1 MTDTQLESLSA
12 QVEGKDSS
20 NPQLHLWNPELSGD
34 MDIRI
39 DRDGRWFHE
48 GGEIKRQPLVNLFA
62 SILRREDDGEY
73 YLLTPV
79 EKWRIR
85 VECMPLMAVEAE
97 FEYEGSVADQL
108 IHIRTNTD
116 KLLTIGEEHPLE
128 VQVMKSGERVP
139 TVRVKYGLSALLSR
153 SVYYQLAERCVEGE
167 GDGYGLYSEG
177 RYFSLDV

>member
-1 MTDTQLESLSA
+1 MTDKQLDSLSA
-12 QVEGKDSS
+12 QIAGKDSN
-20 NPQLHLWNPELSGD
+20 NPPLHLWNPELSGD
-34 MDIRI
+34 IDIRI
-39 DRDGRWFHE
+39 DRDGRWFHD

-62 SILRREDDGEY
+62 SILRRENDGDY

-97 FEYEGSVADQL
+97 FEHEGSSADQM

-128 VQVMKSGERVP
+128 VLTMENGERVP
-139 TVRVKYGLSALLSR
+139 TVSVKHGLSALLTR
-153 SVYYQLAERCVEGE
+153 SVYYQLAERCIK
-167 GDGYGLYSEG
+167 GDGDSYGLYSEG
-177 RYFSLDV
+177 HFFPLDV

>member
-1 MTDTQLESLSA
+1 MTDTQLESLFT
-12 QVEGKDSS
+12 QIEGKSAT
-20 NPQLHLWNPELSGD
+20 NPPLHLWNPELSGD
-34 MDIRI
+34 IDIRI

-48 GGEIKRQPLVNLFA
+48 GGEIKRRPLVNLFA

-85 VECMPLMAVEAE
+85 VECMPLMVVEAE
-97 FEYEGSVADQL
+97 FEHEGSAADQL

-128 VQVMKSGERVP
+128 VQVLEDGERVP
-139 TVRVKYGLSALLSR
+139 TVSVNNGLSALLSR
-153 SVYYQLAERCVEGE
+153 SVYYQLAERCIKGK
-167 GDGYGLYSEG
+167 GDSYGLYSDG
-177 RYFSLDV
+177 SYFPLDI